1 MTLPTSQLFYASKK
15 TKVLDPAKSYKFSD
29 YGTIPLQDVLH
40 DLGYKTKIPWCRT
53 YLPCPVKSRISDLV
67 LLKHQLERN
76 RKRGTFNSE
85 ISRREGLIAP
95 ILYQLVEEFS
105 PTTKLQTEY
114 PIRVNQW
121 LQGTLD
127 YYIEHN
133 NNFLIIEAKQEK
145 CWKMTGQLAAQL
157 IALDIKQETRVSPQ
171 QQRYIYGAIT
181 AGNGWWFT
189 RLDRIERDFA
199 VEGPLRRDDSLDII
213 FQGMVGI
220 LQGLDWTFLD
230 EDDFPNLDWDNW
242 SDFD

>member
-15 TKVLDPAKSYKFSD
+15 TKVLDPVKSYKFSD
-29 YGTIPLQDVLH
+29 YCTIPLQDVLH
-40 DLGYKTKIPWCRT
+40 DLGYKTKIHWCRT
-53 YLPCPVKSRISDLV
+53 YLPCPVKSGISDLV

-85 ISRREGLIAP
+85 ISRREGLISP

-157 IALDIKQETRVSPQ
+157 IALDINQETRVPPQ

-189 RLDRIERDFA
+189 RLDRIERDFT

-230 EDDFPNLDWDNW
+230 EDDFPNIDWDNW